1 METWIE
7 ELTKISLEMEKALE
21 AEEFDELN
29 ELLKIRHILMK
40 DVDEWKAANPGT
52 ILSENDKEKLKE
64 VLGLDQKLER
74 VLKAKMSKNIQLRG
88 QLKDRSRASKKYG
101 NYQSLTNGAFVDTFK

>member
-1 METWIE
+1 MKKAIE
-7 ELTKISLEMEKALE
+7 Q
-21 AEEFDELN
+21 EEFNELN
-29 ELLKIRHILMK
+29 ELLKIRHIFMK

-52 ILSENDKEKLKE
+52 ILSQNDKEKLKE
-64 VLGLDQKLER
+64 VLGLDQELER
-74 VLKAKMSKNIQLRG
+74 VLKEKMSENIQLRG